1 MVAVRSLAAGALRSM
16 RDGERKCGAP
26 CGRDD
31 AREAR
36 SELLTADILDGWLQ
50 RAKC

>member
-1 MVAVRSLAAGALRSM
+1 M
-16 RDGERKCGAP
+16 RRTVWI
-26 CGRDD
+26 GRDD